1 MARKV
6 MKIVVLIMVLMV
18 LAILVQA
25 NNPSFSDNLFL
36 KHPPSLTSF
45 QRSSRIISISPY
57 HDAKFQ
63 SNPSDIRNNP
73 KGKEN
78 LGPKNTQDEEKLP
91 GSELTYSER
100 VCLDHCRKK
109 ITYPRLSD
117 PFLKID
123 YITCIRRCLRYWI
136 WSVEISSPSLYLSL
150 SINYFYFSTLF
161 IYLFSQTYIIIQ
173 CSQDQLFYLYYF
185 HWIKEWPYPIY
196 QIFWNTWN

>member
-6 MKIVVLIMVLMV
+6 MKIFVLIMMMV

-36 KHPPSLTSF
+36 KRPPSLTSF
-45 QRSSRIISISPY
+45 QRSPPIISLSPY

-63 SNPSDIRNNP
+63 SNPSDIWNNP

-117 PFLKID
+117 PFLKIT
-123 YITCIRRCLRYWI
+123 YITCIRRCLGY
-136 WSVEISSPSLYLSL
+136 
-150 SINYFYFSTLF
+150 
-161 IYLFSQTYIIIQ
+161 
-173 CSQDQLFYLYYF
+173 
-185 HWIKEWPYPIY
+185 
-196 QIFWNTWN
+196 